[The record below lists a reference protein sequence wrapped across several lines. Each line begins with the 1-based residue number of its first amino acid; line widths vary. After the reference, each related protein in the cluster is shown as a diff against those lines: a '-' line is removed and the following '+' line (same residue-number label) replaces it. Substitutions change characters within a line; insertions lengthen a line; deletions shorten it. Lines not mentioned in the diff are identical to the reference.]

1 MRPAAKAPGGA
12 ELELPAVHSLER
24 GLMAAFL
31 GRLEPAAR
39 LLGERG
45 VPGRP
50 ARFLPG
56 RTLVIVS
63 YQEFTSSPVGPYSQV
78 SVSLPVHLPAGGS
91 EAARGRTL
99 TAGNPAARA
108 PVLLPL
114 LCQSLWNTE
123 RVFRDLH
130 FYVAAIPV
138 SSPRAV
144 PYSSG
149 IWGEPAWH
157 AAAGGGAAGRGGR
170 WVITAGDPTTA
181 GGEPVYLTLA
191 ATPTG
196 LGFRERR
203 GYRLVSRLGPDVLTD
218 VMLVDAPA
226 RLGFGPWRA
235 SLALGTDE
243 RTEPLRAVLGE
254 KPVCVETIA
263 HGTGSVAFGGPRPW
277 SGGRTGPARGVG

>member
-138 SSPRAV
+138 SSPHAV

-157 AAAGGGAAGRGGR
+157 AAVGRR
-170 WVITAGDPTTA
+170 
-181 GGEPVYLTLA
+181 A

-254 KPVCVETIA
+254 KPVCIETIA